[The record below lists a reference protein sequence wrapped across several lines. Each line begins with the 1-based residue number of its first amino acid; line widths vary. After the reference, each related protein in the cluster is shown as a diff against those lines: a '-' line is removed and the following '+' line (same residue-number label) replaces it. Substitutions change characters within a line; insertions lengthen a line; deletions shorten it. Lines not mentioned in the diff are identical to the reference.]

1 VVNSKEAA
9 PESELD
15 VEMTDAFLLR
25 ADRIAGKVESG
36 KSVGVAGVYSSGWDA
51 ALSDAD
57 GVLDAWISDG

>member
-36 KSVGVAGVYSSGWDA
+36 KSVGVAGV
-51 ALSDAD
+51 
-57 GVLDAWISDG
+57 